1 MNKKRKFNR
10 GIKYLLLTALAISS
24 FLLPRLTAFAADNG
38 LQNVNGNKKITGN
51 LVGQYSLNYTGN
63 INFYGN
69 EKQSASGG
77 SPNTVYNTWDGDGA
91 FNSNYDKVK
100 GKLEKGFTN
109 NSTFAELTKSKGA
122 TGIKAAYLVWQTS
135 VQGKDTEVAILKKAQ
150 STPVY
155 FAAANGTLQTV
166 TPQYAAV
173 DARNVQ
179 NGTTEDK
186 NTGEVEK
193 KHISY
198 TFSCMYADVTS
209 YVQKYGFTTYGV
221 AGIPYAL
228 SKKYNKDTGSHM
240 GESCSNWQLIVV
252 EENPKENVRAVSIK
266 VGSQF
271 NYTWEDN
278 PNPSSDKQ
286 EDQYIWKD
294 NPMKMSLSLGD
305 YQTKQYSDE
314 NTKVKGQLMV
324 LGISAVAST
333 ESEKDSGKLS
343 VTVTDKDK
351 EKTAY
356 KKSNVV
362 PHSYLYKDSEIT
374 GTYSTSAIR
383 GSIWD
388 FSIKGTGKNS
398 PGFNAK
404 NFSVSVTDPTWVTL
418 YAVGMAVDVADY
430 DPIGKQ
436 DTKIENNKATIT
448 GSETVDTDQKN
459 TGYYNG
465 SMVVILDDDLEKP
478 ESASFTVYN
487 KQDGNKKTFKYNGS
501 NTAEIKYNASKH
513 TLTFKSTDDYI
524 NIGNGSYVSYT
535 IKAPLKDEPE
545 KATITNKHQVT
556 GMLCSIG
563 AQTSIEKKHPEVSS
577 SAKVPFPVGLHGYF
591 TLKVVGAGGNTS
603 KIKIKVDTD
612 TKDFENTPEVHAT
625 LSIVASESTNNHD
638 ITLVDAS
645 GNPVSRLRCTLGA
658 ATTAQEGGAENKD
671 KYYLK
676 KDDGTIVYKSKW
688 KSVIPFRIRYDKEA
702 YTYATGKATVIE
714 GGRFDDKEY
723 DWKSSKSHTLD
734 NKHVWHSDV
743 QEIIA
748 MQVNVSNAGMV
759 YVDGVKPV
767 NGEYTI
773 TLKQP
778 ELTITYKDGEDSKAK
793 SYKQENLYYKAGATV
808 NLMNT
813 DNSHLK
819 FTKDG
824 YEPVTKKEWYKKN
837 SDGTKKYYD
846 QDARYLLEKVKN
858 FTDGDDFKTK
868 NVTLYTNWKKV
879 QDEITVYYRS
889 AGTGD
894 SSDKWKNNN
903 TPSAHCTN
911 TDHKHSAYYHL
922 DGSRTIQHA
931 VMDKKSHTVK
941 YTVGGKT
948 KSETCNY
955 LARQKDT
962 NGNVVYSYS
971 KTTIKK
977 SEIDAKTATI
987 DLLNTTTALNAPAGT
1002 SATGYWRIGSIS
1014 GPKISYEAMSG
1025 NDAVKAY
1032 HLLSQYANSDG
1043 KVYVYADWKGKSHTL
1058 TFNANGGTMPEGGVT
1073 AVTITVRSSD
1083 YYDVSWNTPSR
1094 KGYKFLG
1101 WYNALSGGTQ
1111 VYDEDGLCK
1120 NEGKYWSSNVCVY
1133 DGDYTVYAQWEAQE
1147 ASYTVR
1153 HWKQKADGDAASHDQ
1168 NNYELAETETKKA
1181 QIGTNVAPPVKTYAG
1196 FVSPAVQTGTVTADG
1211 KLVIDYF
1218 YERQFYNVI
1227 LNAGTGIE
1235 ATYGGG
1241 AYRYGQ
1247 SVTIGASLKTGYHW
1261 SHWSGSFEQDTKN
1274 YTFIMP
1280 MSNVELTA
1288 NGEANKYIIHFD
1300 PNGGAGH
1307 IDDIVATYDEDVVLP
1322 GIIQADGTA
1331 AYEKYTL
1338 DGVNVT
1344 GDVISGVIPKG
1355 MMAGYE
1361 EEESEEEENEETE
1374 ESEET
1379 ENPDADNEDSEN
1391 KNDSSEEDSDNKED
1405 SVEKDSE
1412 KEREDS
1418 ENVENAESDGAE
1430 NVEDVKKAE
1439 APKKKVYAS
1448 VFMGW
1453 SLEDGKNT
1461 FIPQWKAGDVVQNLV
1476 AEDGGEITLY
1486 AIWDDCP
1493 WIQAQDLYYTL
1504 DQAQSGFITET
1515 EILSHATAS
1524 DREDGSPIAPGTN
1537 PAASDPALFT
1547 SYTIPDYQESEFTNL
1562 QQDGTVTENLTVVDH
1577 VGNTYVKQI
1586 TVHVTDTTP
1595 KTVAQMDLMGV
1606 TRFINSKY
1614 YNKSFDE
1621 GGLEEN
1627 SIWKVDPE
1635 YKAALESALNNM
1647 DHGTPVE
1654 TYVFSKET
1662 IKEMKKYVEEHGI
1675 GNSKEP
1681 DALNNFYN
1689 QFLAPNKKYA
1699 L

>member
-10 GIKYLLLTALAISS
+10 GIKYLLLVALAISS
-24 FLLPRLTAFAADNG
+24 FLLPRLTAFAAENG

-63 INFYGN
+63 INFYGY
-69 EKQSASGG
+69 EKQAASGG
-77 SPNTVYNTWDGDGA
+77 APNTLSNTWNGNGA
-91 FNSNYDKVK
+91 FGSNYEKVK
-100 GKLEKGFTN
+100 GKLTKGWTD
-109 NSTFAELTKSKGA
+109 NSTFAELKKSDGA

-135 VQGKDTEVAILKKAQ
+135 VQGKNSEVTVLKKAQ

-155 FAAANGTLQTV
+155 FAAANGTLQTI
-166 TPQYAAV
+166 TPQYTAV

-186 NTGEVEK
+186 NTGRIEDAS
-193 KHISY
+193 ISY

-278 PNPSSDKQ
+278 PNPSSDKE
-286 EDQYIWKD
+286 EDKYIWKD

-314 NTKVKGQLMV
+314 NTKVKGQLMI
-324 LGISAVAST
+324 LGISAVALT

-351 EKTAY
+351 DKTAY

-374 GTYSTSAIR
+374 GTYSASAIR
-383 GSIWD
+383 GSIWN

-430 DPIGKQ
+430 DPVGKQ

-459 TGYYNG
+459 TGYYDG
-465 SMVVILDDDLEKP
+465 SMVVTLDDDLEKP

-487 KQDGNKKTFKYNGS
+487 KQDGSKNTYKYNGT
-501 NTAEIKYNASKH
+501 NTNEITYNAKKH
-513 TLTFKSTDDYI
+513 TLTFEQKKFT

-556 GMLCSIG
+556 GKLCSIG
-563 AQTSIEKKHPEVSS
+563 AQTGIEKKHPEVSS
-577 SAKVPFPVGLHGYF
+577 SAKVPFPTGDKGYF
-591 TLKVVGAGGNTS
+591 TLKIVGADGTTS
-603 KIKIKVDTD
+603 KIKIKIVTD
-612 TKDFENTPEVHAT
+612 TKDYTGSANAR
-625 LSIVASESTNNHD
+625 LSIVASESTNKHGV
-638 ITLVDAS
+638 TLVDAS
-645 GNPVSRLRCTLGA
+645 GNPVSQVQYKLA
-658 ATTAQEGGAENKD
+658 ASTTDYLDWADNPD
-671 KYYLK
+671 KYHGTRA
-676 KDDGTIVYKSKW
+676 DGSTYYKGKNKVIVPN
-688 KSVIPFRIRYDKEA
+688 IRIRYDKEA
-702 YTYATGKATVIE
+702 YTYASGKATK
-714 GGRFDDKEY
+714 FDA
-723 DWKSSKSHTLD
+723 SSRMNSRPYSWNNSDTGKYASTMN
-734 NKHVWHSDV
+734 NKGVWHSDV
-743 QEIIA
+743 QETISMQINIA
-748 MQVNVSNAGMV
+748 NMGIS
-759 YVDGVKPV
+759 YVDEVNSV

-773 TLKQP
+773 TLKHP
-778 ELTITYKDGEDSKAK
+778 KLTITYKDGEDSKAK
-793 SYKQENLYYKAGATV
+793 SYKQENALFYKTGATV

-824 YEPVTKKEWYKKN
+824 YEPVTQKEWYKKN

-858 FTDGDDFKTK
+858 FTDGNDFKTK

-911 TDHKHSAYYHL
+911 TGHKHSAYYHL

-941 YTVGGKT
+941 YKVHDKT
-948 KSETCNY
+948 KKETCNY
-955 LARQKDT
+955 LTRQKDT

-1014 GPKISYEAMSG
+1014 GPKISYEAMSS

-1043 KVYVYADWKGKSHTL
+1043 KVYVYAD
-1058 TFNANGGTMPEGGVT
+1058 
-1073 AVTITVRSSD
+1073 
-1083 YYDVSWNTPSR
+1083 
-1094 KGYKFLG
+1094 
-1101 WYNALSGGTQ
+1101 
-1111 VYDEDGLCK
+1111 
-1120 NEGKYWSSNVCVY
+1120 
-1133 DGDYTVYAQWEAQE
+1133 WEAQE

-1218 YERQFYNVI
+1218 YERQFYSVT
-1227 LNAGTGIE
+1227 LHAGTGVE
-1235 ATYGGG
+1235 TVLGGG

-1247 SVTIGASLKTGYHW
+1247 SVTIDASLKTGYHW
-1261 SHWSGSFEQDTKN
+1261 SHWSGSFDQDTKN
-1274 YTFIMP
+1274 YTFTMP

-1288 NGEANKYIIHFD
+1288 NGEANKYTIHFD

-1307 IDDIVATYDEDVVLP
+1307 IDDIIATYDTDITLP
-1322 GIIQADGTA
+1322 DIWKADGTA

-1344 GDVISGVIPKG
+1344 GDVISGAIPRS

-1361 EEESEEEENEETE
+1361 EEEPAKAAENNAANAKEDKAGDDTE
-1374 ESEET
+1374 EL
-1379 ENPDADNEDSEN
+1379 EDT
-1391 KNDSSEEDSDNKED
+1391 
-1405 SVEKDSE
+1405 
-1412 KEREDS
+1412 
-1418 ENVENAESDGAE
+1418 
-1430 NVEDVKKAE
+1430 KKAAE
-1439 APKKKVYAS
+1439 PVKKVYAS

-1453 SLEDGKNT
+1453 SLEDGRDS
-1461 FIPQWKAGDVVQNLV
+1461 FIPKWKAGDVVRNLV

-1486 AIWDDCP
+1486 AVWDDCP
-1493 WIQAQDLYYTL
+1493 WIRAEDLYYTL
-1504 DQAQSGFITET
+1504 DQAQSGFITEA

-1537 PAASDPALFT
+1537 PAASDPSRYT
-1547 SYTIPDYQESEFTNL
+1547 SFTIPDYQAGEFTSL
-1562 QQDGTVTENLTVVDH
+1562 QHDFATSENLTVVDH

-1586 TVHVTDTTP
+1586 MVHVTDTTP
-1595 KTVAQMDLMGV
+1595 KKITQMDLTGV

-1614 YNKSFDE
+1614 YKKPFEE
-1621 GGLEEN
+1621 GGLEDN

-1635 YKAALESALNNM
+1635 YKAALEAALNNM
-1647 DHGTPVE
+1647 EHDTPVE

-1662 IKEMKKYVEEHGI
+1662 IKQMKQYVEAHGI

-1681 DALNNFYN
+1681 DALRNFYN
-1689 QFLAPNKKYA
+1689 LFLAPNKK
-1699 L
+1699 